1 MENLPVKILTL
12 ETILTYYKL
21 LSNIQL
27 VNEKFSLPIE
37 LKAKV
42 LQNRFNT
49 YFYYKEYFGY
59 IEKCK
64 TELVT
69 DRYIELLNKENK
81 TKKEISEL
89 NKIISDINIKL
100 EELSKEKVKETCIVK
115 FEYFDDNEFDEIIKT
130 NVENYPMVDNQHL
143 SPEVF
148 LTYVYDNLVI
158 PIPYN
163 IEYKEESSE

>member
-1 MENLPVKILTL
+1 MESLPVKILTL

-49 YFYYKEYFGY
+49 YFYYKEYFRY

-115 FEYFDDNEFDEIIKT
+115 FEYFDDNDFEELIKT
-130 NVENYPMVDNQHL
+130 NIENYPIINNQQL
-143 SPEVF
+143 TPEVF
-148 LTYVYDNLVI
+148 LQYIFDNLVI